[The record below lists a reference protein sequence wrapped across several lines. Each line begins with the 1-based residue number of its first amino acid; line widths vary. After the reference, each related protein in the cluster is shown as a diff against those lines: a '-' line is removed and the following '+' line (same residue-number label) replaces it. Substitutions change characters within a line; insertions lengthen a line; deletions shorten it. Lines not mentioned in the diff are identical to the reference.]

1 MKYYTR
7 VLIYY
12 SRYTNFDSNNCII
25 HLSEVKVVGYL
36 SYDMILHGKDGNI
49 VFNDDWYSDGMQDWV
64 VIALPQLMGTV
75 TLFPKFR
82 THTKHITL
90 S

>member
-1 MKYYTR
+1 MFLFTTLSM
-7 VLIYY
+7 LIMTV
-12 SRYTNFDSNNCII
+12 STVNI
-25 HLSEVKVVGYL
+25 HFSENKMVEYL

-64 VIALPQLMGTV
+64 VMALPQLMGTV
-75 TLFPKFR
+75 MLFPKFR
-82 THTKHITL
+82 TYTKHITF